1 MLNEQRNKLCTLC
14 PAVNKTYKK
23 GTLMKKVSITVG
35 KVAALQSCDLLLLA
49 ALLFEADQLKYT
61 VPSATL

>member
-1 MLNEQRNKLCTLC
+1 
-14 PAVNKTYKK
+14 
-23 GTLMKKVSITVG
+23 MKKVSITG
-35 KVAALQSCDLLLLA
+35 EVAVLQSCDLLLLV

>member
-1 MLNEQRNKLCTLC
+1 
-14 PAVNKTYKK
+14 
-23 GTLMKKVSITVG
+23 MKKRFYHRE

-49 ALLFEADQLKYT
+49 ALSFEADQLKYT